1 MVLGEFLQVVLNVDG
16 VVCCADAPAF
26 DKEEEEEYSE
36 VVAVVATEVS
46 AVGVAGIDVSESA
59 NRVSV
64 SITVSVVVG
73 VTVGAESIAESATD
87 EAEVSVVVSVVA
99 VVSTVVVVSVPES
112 EQVVAEFVPAS
123 ALVVVAQELL
133 PTLARRV
140 NVKSRESPQS
150 LDNLRVWVTTTT
162 VPEGDKDKGD
172 GGG

>member
-1 MVLGEFLQVVLNVDG
+1 MVLGEFVQVVLNVDG

-46 AVGVAGIDVSESA
+46 AVGVDVSESA
-59 NRVSV
+59 NRESV
-64 SITVSVVVG
+64 SITVSVLVG
-73 VTVGAESIAESATD
+73 VTVGAESIADSATD